1 VKPLGRAVEKFAINN
16 LPGAK
21 VSRIP
26 RHHLWRLIA
35 YALPQ
40 QAKTII
46 GLSKQWRLNAT
57 RSSCA
62 PR

>member
-1 VKPLGRAVEKFAINN
+1 LVKPLGRAVEKFAINN

-26 RHHLWRLIA
+26 RHHPWRLIA

-46 GLSKQWRLNAT
+46 GLSKQW
-57 RSSCA
+57 
-62 PR
+62 